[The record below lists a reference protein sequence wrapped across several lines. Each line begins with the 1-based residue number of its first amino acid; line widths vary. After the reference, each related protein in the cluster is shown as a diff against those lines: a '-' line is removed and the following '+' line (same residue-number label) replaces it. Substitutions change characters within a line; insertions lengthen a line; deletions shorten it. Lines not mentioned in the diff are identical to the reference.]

1 MNKAR
6 KFIEENEPMIAV
18 ADAISRGEIGHNQ
31 PPDPIDEIM
40 ANYADTL
47 AECEN
52 WLDGSPVE
60 NDGQLT
66 ATDALLSSIKSA
78 IKDVKAGE
86 ESEAKPIY
94 DQWKAIKARWKPTID
109 DLELNKKGLI
119 AAQDSYK
126 KKKAAEAE
134 AAKRKA
140 WEEADAKRREAEEA
154 AALAD
159 ASDLEAQREAEAKRI
174 EAMKATQEAQQASK
188 AGVKGMRT
196 VHKHEITDMRAVV
209 NWIAQN
215 DKDAMAAFATE
226 YVRKNF
232 KDTAIAGVKTWT
244 EKEAF

>member
-1 MNKAR
+1 MAKLAT
-6 KFIEENEPMIAV
+6 
-18 ADAISRGEIGHNQ
+18 IGDNQ

-52 WLDGSPVE
+52 WLDGAAVD
-60 NDGQLT
+60 NDGQLK
-66 ATDALLSSIKSA
+66 ATDALLKSVKEA
-78 IKDVKAGE
+78 IKDVKGGE
-86 ESEAKPIY
+86 ESEAKPVY
-94 DQWKAIKARWKPTID
+94 DTWKNIKARWKPTID
-109 DLELNKKGLI
+109 DLEMNKRGLI
-119 AAQDSYK
+119 AAQDAYK

-140 WEEADAKRREAEEA
+140 WEEADAKRREAEKA

-159 ASDLEAQREAEAKRI
+159 ASDINAQREAESLRI
-174 EAMKATQEAQQASK
+174 EAMKATKDAQQSAK

-196 VHKHEITDMRAVV
+196 VHKHDIEDMRLVV

-215 DKDAMAAFATE
+215 DKAAMAEFATE

-232 KDTAIAGVKTWT
+232 KDAAIAGVKTWT